1 MVSVLNKIYEYI
13 DVSTIFDV
21 GPLFILCI
29 SFPVFVSL
37 SLILFLL
44 SYVKEPILEFAPSF
58 SSLRGFV
65 LSKSGCEL
73 HVLKVYVIFIYLPFV
88 IVFGLMVNQH
98 VPFLAVFVYFIYQTI
113 ILFRRIRL
121 LNRFLNKIYDLC
133 SSELGMKEYVRKDCH
148 RFLTAV
154 ISLQIFPLSQGL
166 FFLPKPRRG
175 SELRVLF
182 ENLHNDF
189 LSILFASKEFRSLN
203 ISKQQELVNLVNFKF
218 NGIIGHVCVG
228 FEVTAY
234 SAFVAFALTKDGNPP
249 LIREQQQEF
258 CLTLGREL
266 TEHAPELAA
275 IFAPWRKGG
284 IGLSQQYL
292 VKDPTIFDLGAT
304 GISLRKAENLPLN
317 INEGFVTEANVN
329 SVYKSVRSFKEFLSA
344 GLPEESRYG
353 LTGPGHAVRSFNS
366 ARDDAK
372 MFLVDG
378 SQNAVEAFISD
389 NS

>member
-1 MVSVLNKIYEYI
+1 MLFLGVSSILDMGSIPAFCTL
-13 DVSTIFDV
+13 SLIFT
-21 GPLFILCI
+21 
-29 SFPVFVSL
+29 SL
-37 SLILFLL
+37 SLAILIL
-44 SYVKEPILEFAPSF
+44 SYIKAPVLAIMF
-58 SSLRGFV
+58 FFPLLWGYL
-65 LSKSGCEL
+65 LSKSGCESYA
-73 HVLKVYVIFIYLPFV
+73 LKIYLGILYLPFG
-88 IVFGLMVNQH
+88 IILSLIIKQYE
-98 VPFLAVFVYFIYQTI
+98 PFLAAIVYFIYQTI

-121 LNRFLNKIYDLC
+121 LNRLLNKIYDLC
-133 SSELGMKEYVRKDCH
+133 SSKLGMKEYVRKDCH

-228 FEVTAY
+228 FEVPAY